1 MSPKVAFPIMT
12 TAGAIQQP
20 VTTIAF
26 LINNTIP
33 IKKVL
38 IVGCFGII
46 GVFIGV
52 NIVTMLSVNGLHW
65 LLVAVIG
72 YNIISLIR
80 SFIKSQNNLA

>member
-1 MSPKVAFPIMT
+1 MT

-20 VTTIAF
+20 VTTFAF

-33 IKKVL
+33 LKKAL

-52 NIVTMLSVNGLHW
+52 NIVTMLSADGLHW
-65 LLVAVIG
+65 LLVVVIG
-72 YNIISLIR
+72 YNTISLIR
-80 SFIKSQNNLA
+80 SFMKSKNNQA